1 MTKLQRTLIFS
12 TAIGIISAIA
22 SYFIVKD
29 LGESS
34 ELLREHFT
42 LLWLSSFLPIL
53 VSSFVSG
60 FLYHYLCESKKA
72 WVHALWFV
80 INAAFV
86 VTFFAIVIRLL
97 LVALAK

>member
-12 TAIGIISAIA
+12 AAIAVISAIA

-34 ELLREHFT
+34 ELLREHFK

-80 INAAFV
+80 INSAFV
-86 VTFFAIVIRLL
+86 VVFFAIVIRLL